1 MRARRGHSA
10 AGFTLIEL
18 VVVLA
23 LMGLVLAVVLPNLGP
38 NTEVVELRAA
48 ASELRALLRAT
59 RSAAITANRDLVL
72 AIDESGRGYALDGA
86 RNTFRSA
93 GFAEQRLHVEP
104 PAKLVFFAAGGT
116 SGGRLTIRS
125 RRAEQ
130 ALELDSVSG
139 QVAFARVTRA
149 AARRASP

>member
-1 MRARRGHSA
+1 MIPRRNHPA

-23 LMGLVLAVVLPNLGP
+23 LMSLVLAVVLPNLGP

-59 RSAAITANRDLVL
+59 RSAAIAANRDLVL
-72 AIDESGRGYALDGA
+72 AIDPAGRGYALDGA
-86 RNTFRSA
+86 PRAFASA
-93 GFAEQRLHVEP
+93 GFAEHRLHVEP
-104 PAKLVFFAAGGT
+104 PARVVFFATGGA
-116 SGGRLTIRS
+116 SGGRLTIHS

-130 ALELDSVSG
+130 ALEIDSVSG
-139 QVAFARVTRA
+139 QVVFA
-149 AARRASP
+149 P